1 MIENFKVAVNK
12 KPDVT
17 DLVGERVMI
26 DFESGKY
33 FILTG
38 TANDIWDMLENGVES
53 EGIVKSLLEI
63 YEVEADTCRQ
73 GVLSFLNDLA
83 QIGFVSLE
91 KC

>member
-1 MIENFKVAVNK
+1 MTDNFRVTIIK
-12 KPDVT
+12 KPEVT

-26 DFESGKY
+26 DFDSGKY

-38 TANDIWDMLENGVES
+38 TANDIWDMLEDGIES
-53 EGIVKSLLEI
+53 ESIVNSLLDM
-63 YEVEADTCRQ
+63 YEVESDTCRT
-73 GVLSFLNDLA
+73 GVLTFLNDLV